1 MKVKFEIWN
10 KYQSNLNC
18 IIYIL
23 ASSFIIF
30 IIIIIIIII
39 IIWVLLTGALFK
51 EVLIQL
57 KWKIKIAIKKKK
69 I

>member
-30 IIIIIIIII
+30 IIIIII
-39 IIWVLLTGALFK
+39 WVLLTGALFK

>member
-39 IIWVLLTGALFK
+39 WVLLTGALFK

>member
-30 IIIIIIIII
+30 IIII
-39 IIWVLLTGALFK
+39 WVLLTGALFK